1 MATALPANQ
10 PVKPRARSRFPFGW
24 MTLAAVV
31 AYVASRACLL
41 AAFAPL
47 FSDYQTYFQ
56 RAASGVDL
64 GLVPY
69 RDFTLEYPPAAYWC
83 LALPRWLAPARLPRG
98 LLGSGL
104 WVKFVPDYG
113 STFRWEMLGFDVL
126 AFVLLLA
133 IVARR
138 RRELLAPA
146 AWTYVLLTTILAP
159 VLLDRLDIGVLC
171 LLLVWAWS
179 WLRLDPD
186 GSADSGR
193 ARLLPS
199 RDIADSQAR
208 VSSAGASPSHLP
220 AGSRSGSSRCPAF
233 WQTLAYLA
241 LGLGCSYKLI
251 PAAIVPLVIIA
262 DVRAMR
268 TFKDILRLAGGL
280 LAFAATAVGP
290 FAYYYHA
297 AGPKLW
303 SMFQY
308 HKARGLEIESLWGSL
323 VLALRPL
330 GLEVRAVNSYG
341 SWNVASRFDVEL
353 LALST
358 VAMALILI
366 VGLIR
371 ACWPTR
377 PFTRGDAYRWS
388 LLTLLGLVLAAK
400 VLSVQYLLWGLP
412 AALLLGAE
420 RLSRGRFLLLCGGLL
435 LIAAL
440 TTAVFPVLFFPQLPL
455 FGHVFPIEHALI
467 PKMDWLPAGLLI
479 ARNVLLIALFAGL
492 ASMLFK
498 GQPAKTAAATAG
510 N

>member
-1 MATALPANQ
+1 
-10 PVKPRARSRFPFGW
+10 

-31 AYVASRACLL
+31 GFIASRAFLL

-47 FSDYQTYFQ
+47 FTDYQTYFQ

-69 RDFTLEYPPAAYWC
+69 RDFTLEYPPTAYWC
-83 LALPRWLAPARLPRG
+83 LALPRWLAPLRLPRG

-104 WVKFVPDYG
+104 WTKFVPDYG
-113 STFRWEMLGFDVL
+113 STFRWEMLGCDVL
-126 AFVLLLA
+126 AFVLLMA
-133 IVARR
+133 VVARR

-186 GSADSGR
+186 ADGR
-193 ARLLPS
+193 SPS
-199 RDIADSQAR
+199 R
-208 VSSAGASPSHLP
+208 
-220 AGSRSGSSRCPAF
+220 PAF
-233 WQTLAYLA
+233 WQALAYLA

-251 PAAIVPLVIIA
+251 PAAIVPLVVIA

-268 TFKDILRLAGGL
+268 TLKDELRLAGGL

-308 HKARGLEIESLWGSL
+308 HTARGLEIESLWGSL
-323 VLALRPL
+323 LLALRPL
-330 GLEVRAVNSYG
+330 GLEVRAVNNYG

-358 VAMALILI
+358 AAMALILV
-366 VGLIR
+366 VGLFR

-377 PFTRGDAYRWS
+377 PFLRSDAYRWS
-388 LLTLLGLVLAAK
+388 LLTLLGLMLAAK

-420 RLSRGRFLLLCGGLL
+420 RLSRSRFLLLCAGLL

-440 TTAVFPVLFFPQLPL
+440 TTAVFPVLFFSQLPL
-455 FGHVFPIEHALI
+455 FGHVIPIEHALI

-479 ARNVLLIALFAGL
+479 ARNLLLVALFAAL

-498 GQPAKTAAATAG
+498 GQPAKSAAATAG